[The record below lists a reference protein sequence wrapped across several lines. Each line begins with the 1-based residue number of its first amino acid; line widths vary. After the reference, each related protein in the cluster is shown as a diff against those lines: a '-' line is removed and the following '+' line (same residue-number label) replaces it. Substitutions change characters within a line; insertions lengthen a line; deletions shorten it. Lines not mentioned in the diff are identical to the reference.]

1 MIPASDPMKIG
12 IESEIGPLQQVLV
25 HRPGE
30 EIMRMTQ
37 HELDLMLFD
46 DILAPDETAAEHDL
60 MTEIL
65 EEAGASVLRL
75 QPLLV
80 DALAAAPTAAR
91 EALVERVC
99 ESEGAQGVAARL
111 CEWEPEALAAGLV
124 HGVHWHELDGL
135 PQSLARIRAGTP
147 HRHRFAVAPIPN
159 LMFMRDPCM
168 AIFDRV
174 VMARMAAGARY
185 REPWV
190 VAFALRHAPSA
201 GAPLCFDEDD
211 AGRGPRFRSLEGGDV
226 LVLSPSAVM
235 IGCSQRTTAQ
245 TIQRLAEEAL
255 FPLHPRLERVY
266 AVLMP
271 EARSVMHLDTILT
284 QIDRGLFLGHRP
296 LLVGHAGQPG
306 LPVARLCR
314 DRPPEALPRAAAL
327 DVLREELGN
336 DTELVPCGGDDPLH
350 QEREQWTDGANAVAV
365 GPGHVILYAR
375 NTHTI
380 RALVAHG
387 FEEVR
392 VSVSQQPLHRRV
404 MIAEGL
410 ARPRTV
416 FSFSGSELS
425 RARGGG
431 RCLTMPL
438 RRAPLA

>member
-1 MIPASDPMKIG
+1 MQIG

-30 EIMRMTQ
+30 EIVRMTQ
-37 HELDLMLFD
+37 HELELMLFD

-65 EEAGASVLRL
+65 SEAGARVLHL

-80 DALAAAPTAAR
+80 EALAAAPTAAR

-99 ESEGAQGVAARL
+99 EHEGAQDVGAQL
-111 CEWEPEALAAGLV
+111 CEREPAALAAGLI
-124 HGVHWHELDGL
+124 HGVHWHELQGL
-135 PQSLARIRAGTP
+135 PASLARIRAGTP
-147 HRHRFAVAPIPN
+147 HRHRFALPPVPN

-168 AIFDRV
+168 VIFDRV
-174 VMARMAAGARY
+174 VMARMAVPART
-185 REPWV
+185 REPWL

-201 GAPLCFDEDD
+201 GAPLCFDADD
-211 AGRGPRFRSLEGGDV
+211 SRRGSRFRSLEGGDV
-226 LVLSPSAVM
+226 LVLSPTAVM

-296 LLVGHAGQPG
+296 LLIGHGGEPG
-306 LPVARLCR
+306 LPVARLQR
-314 DRPPEALPRAAAL
+314 DRPPEALPRVAVL
-327 DVLREELGN
+327 DILREELGSE
-336 DTELVPCGGDDPLH
+336 TQLVPCGGDDPLH

-365 GPGHVILYAR
+365 NPGHIILYAR

-380 RALVAHG
+380 RALVAHHG

-392 VSVSQQPLHRRV
+392 VSVSQPALHRRV
-404 MIAEGL
+404 LIAEGL
-410 ARPRTV
+410 ARSRTV

-438 RRAPLA
+438 RRAQLT

>member
-1 MIPASDPMKIG
+1 MQIG

-30 EIMRMTQ
+30 EIVRMTQ
-37 HELDLMLFD
+37 HELELVLFD

-65 EEAGASVLRL
+65 SEAGAQVLYL

-80 DALAAAPTAAR
+80 EALAAAPAAAR

-99 ESEGAQGVAARL
+99 EQEGAQDLSARL
-111 CEWEPEALAAGLV
+111 CELDPKALAAGLV
-124 HGVHWHELDGL
+124 HGVYWHDLHGL
-135 PQSLARIRAGTP
+135 PPSLARIRAGTP
-147 HRHRFAVAPIPN
+147 HRHRFALPPVPN

-174 VMARMAAGARY
+174 VMARMATPARV
-185 REPWV
+185 REPWL

-201 GAPLCFDEDD
+201 GAPLCFDADD
-211 AGRGPRFRSLEGGDV
+211 SRRGSRFRSLEGGDV

-245 TIQRLAEEAL
+245 TIQRMAEEAL

-266 AVLMP
+266 AVMMP

-296 LLVGHAGQPG
+296 LLVGHAGEPG

-314 DRPPEALPRAAAL
+314 DRPPEALHRAAAL
-327 DVLREELGN
+327 DVLREELGD
-336 DTELVPCGGDDPLH
+336 DTQLVPCGGDDPLH
-350 QEREQWTDGANAVAV
+350 QEREQWTDGANAVAM
-365 GPGHVILYAR
+365 GPGHIILYAR

-392 VSVSQQPLHRRV
+392 VSVAQPALHRRV
-404 MIAEGL
+404 LIAEGI

-438 RRAPLA
+438 HRARLS

>member
-1 MIPASDPMKIG
+1 MQIG

-30 EIMRMTQ
+30 EIERMTQ

-60 MTEIL
+60 MTEIMS
-65 EEAGASVLRL
+65 EAGVDVLRL
-75 QPLLV
+75 FPLLV
-80 DALAAAPTAAR
+80 SALAAAPADAR

-99 ESEGAQGVAARL
+99 EHEGAQGVAIRL
-111 CEWEPEALAAGLV
+111 CAWEPEQLAAGLV
-124 HGVHWHELDGL
+124 HGVHWHELEGI
-135 PQSLARIRAGTP
+135 PHSLARIRAGTP
-147 HRHRFAVAPIPN
+147 HRHRFAIPPIPN

-174 VMARMAAGARY
+174 VMARMAAPARA
-185 REPWV
+185 REPWL

-201 GAPLCFDEDD
+201 GAPLCFHEDD
-211 AGRGPRFRSLEGGDV
+211 SRRGSRFRSLEGGDV
-226 LVLSPSAVM
+226 LVISPSAVM

-255 FPLHPRLERVY
+255 FPLHPQLRRIY

-284 QIDRGLFLGHRP
+284 QIDRGLFLGHQP
-296 LLVGHAGQPG
+296 LLVGHGGTPG
-306 LPVARLCR
+306 LPIVRLEPH
-314 DRPPEALPRAAAL
+314 RPPEALPHAAAL
-327 DVLREELGN
+327 DVLREELGP
-336 DTELVPCGGDDPLH
+336 DTQLVPCGGDDPLH
-350 QEREQWTDGANAVAV
+350 QEREQWTDGANAVAMS
-365 GPGHVILYAR
+365 PGHIILYAR
-375 NTHTI
+375 NTRTI

-392 VSVSQQPLHRRV
+392 VSVSQPALHRRV
-404 MIAEGL
+404 LIAEGL
-410 ARPRTV
+410 ARARTV

-438 RRAPLA
+438 RRAPLATPTSA

>member
-1 MIPASDPMKIG
+1 MQIG

-37 HELDLMLFD
+37 HELELMLFD

-65 EEAGASVLRL
+65 EEAGAHVLRL
-75 QPLLV
+75 PPLLV
-80 DALAAAPTAAR
+80 EALAAAPVAAR
-91 EALVERVC
+91 EALLERVC
-99 ESEGAQGVAARL
+99 EHEGAQGVAVRL
-111 CEWEPEALAAGLV
+111 AEWEPEALAAGLV
-124 HGVHWHELDGL
+124 HGVHWHELHGL
-135 PQSLARIRAGTP
+135 PPSLARIRAGTP
-147 HRHRFAVAPIPN
+147 HRHRFAVSPIPN
-159 LMFMRDPCM
+159 LMFMRDPCL

-174 VMARMAAGARY
+174 VMARMATPARV
-185 REPWV
+185 REPWL

-201 GAPLCFDEDD
+201 RAPLCFDEDD
-211 AGRGPRFRSLEGGDV
+211 AHRGRNFRALEGGDV
-226 LVLSPSAVM
+226 LVLSPTAVM

-296 LLVGHAGQPG
+296 LLVGNGGQPG
-306 LPVARLCR
+306 LTVARLER
-314 DRPPEALPRAAAL
+314 DRAPEALPQAAVL
-327 DVLREELGN
+327 DVLREELGR

-365 GPGHVILYAR
+365 HPGHIILYAR
-375 NTHTI
+375 NRHTI
-380 RALVAHG
+380 RALVHHG

-392 VSVSQQPLHRRV
+392 VSVSQPALHRRAL
-404 MIAEGL
+404 IAEGL

-438 RRAPLA
+438 RRAPLPA

>member
-1 MIPASDPMKIG
+1 MQIG

-37 HELDLMLFD
+37 HELELMLFD

-65 EEAGASVLRL
+65 SEAGAQVLRL
-75 QPLLV
+75 QPLL
-80 DALAAAPTAAR
+80 AAGLAAAPTADR
-91 EALVERVC
+91 EALLDRVC
-99 ESEGAQGVAARL
+99 EHEGAQGVAERL
-111 CEWEPEALAAGLV
+111 GEWGPEPLAAGLV
-124 HGVHWHELDGL
+124 HGVHWHELHGL
-135 PQSLARIRAGTP
+135 PPSLARIRAGTP
-147 HRHRFAVAPIPN
+147 HRHRFALPPIPN

-174 VMARMAAGARY
+174 VMARMAAPARV
-185 REPWV
+185 REPWL

-201 GAPLCFDEDD
+201 GAPLCFEGDD
-211 AGRGPRFRSLEGGDV
+211 SRRGSRFRSLEGGDV

-296 LLVGHAGQPG
+296 LLVGHGGEPG

-314 DRPPEALPRAAAL
+314 DRPPQMLPRAAAL
-327 DVLREELGN
+327 DVLREELGD

-365 GPGHVILYAR
+365 GPGHIILYAR

-380 RALVAHG
+380 RALRAHG
-387 FEEVR
+387 FQEVR
-392 VSVSQQPLHRRV
+392 VSVSQPALHRRV
-404 MIAEGL
+404 LIAEGL

-438 RRAPLA
+438 RRAPLAP

>member
-1 MIPASDPMKIG
+1 MHIG
-12 IESEIGPLQQVLV
+12 IDSEIGRLERVLV

-30 EIMRMTQ
+30 EIVRMTQ

-46 DILAPDETAAEHDL
+46 DILAPDETVAEHDL
-60 MTEIL
+60 MTEIMS
-65 EEAGASVLRL
+65 EAGATVQRL
-75 QPLLV
+75 YPLLV
-80 DALAAAPTAAR
+80 EALAAAPAATR
-91 EALVERVC
+91 EALLERVC
-99 ESEGAQGVAARL
+99 EQDGAWGVAEHVADWSPERL
-111 CEWEPEALAAGLV
+111 ASGLV
-124 HGVHWHELDGL
+124 HGVYWDDVPDL
-135 PQSLARIRAGTP
+135 PNSLARIRAGTP
-147 HRHRFAVAPIPN
+147 HRHRFALPPLPN

-168 AIFDRV
+168 AIYDRV
-174 VMARMAAGARY
+174 VVGRMASLARR

-190 VAFALRHAPSA
+190 VGFALGHAPTA
-201 GAPLCFDEDD
+201 GAPLCFEGDD
-211 AGRGPRFRSLEGGDV
+211 SRRGSRFRSLEGGDV
-226 LVLSPSAVM
+226 LVLSPTAVM

-255 FPLHPRLERVY
+255 FPLHPRLERIY

-284 QIDRGLFLGHRP
+284 HVDRGLFLGHQP
-296 LLVGHAGQPG
+296 LLAGHGTQPG
-306 LPVARLCR
+306 LAVARLQR
-314 DRPPEALPRAAAL
+314 DRVPEALANATTI
-327 DVLREELGN
+327 DVLREELGA
-336 DTELVPCGGDDPLH
+336 DTRLVPCGGDDPLH

-365 GPGHVILYAR
+365 GPGHIILYAR

-380 RALVAHG
+380 RTLRGHG

-392 VSVSQQPLHRRV
+392 VSVAQPAAQRRAL
-404 MIAEGL
+404 IAEGL

-438 RRAPLA
+438 SRAALSSASTHP

>member
-1 MIPASDPMKIG
+1 MHIEV
-12 IESEIGPLQQVLV
+12 ESEIAPLQQVLV

-30 EIMRMTQ
+30 EILRMTQ
-37 HELDLMLFD
+37 HELELMLFD

-60 MTEIL
+60 MTEIMS
-65 EEAGASVLRL
+65 EAGVEVLRL

-80 DALAAAPTAAR
+80 SALAAAPADAR
-91 EALVERVC
+91 EALIERIC
-99 ESEGAQGVAARL
+99 EHEGAQGVAARL
-111 CEWEPEALAAGLV
+111 CAWEPEPLAAGLV
-124 HGVHWHELDGL
+124 HGVHWNELQGV
-135 PQSLARIRAGTP
+135 PPSLARIRAGTP
-147 HRHRFAVAPIPN
+147 HRHRFALPPIPN

-174 VMARMAAGARY
+174 VMARMAAPARA
-185 REPWV
+185 REPWI
-190 VAFALRHAPSA
+190 VAFALRHAPAA
-201 GAPLCFDEDD
+201 GATLCFHEDD
-211 AGRGPRFRSLEGGDV
+211 SRRGSRFRSLEGGDV
-226 LVLSPSAVM
+226 LVLSPAAVM

-255 FPLHPRLERVY
+255 FPLHPRLERIY

-296 LLVGHAGQPG
+296 LLVGNGGTPG
-306 LPVARLCR
+306 LPVARLGR
-314 DRPPEALPRAAAL
+314 GRPPEALPRAAVL
-327 DVLREELGN
+327 DVLRAELGH

-350 QEREQWTDGANAVAV
+350 QEREQWTDGANAVAMS
-365 GPGHVILYAR
+365 PGHIILYAR

-380 RALVAHG
+380 RTLVTHG

-392 VSVSQQPLHRRV
+392 VSVAQPALHRRV
-404 MIAEGL
+404 LIAEGL
-410 ARPRTV
+410 ARARTV

-438 RRAPLA
+438 RRAPLLPSPAA